1 MSDEPRCPYCETP
14 YGYGHNEDDR
24 IDCCD
29 GSRAAGMEQ
38 DLDLARGMV
47 ESLKL
52 PGVVIT
58 SECGAVGLVSSLI
71 HYLCSTRLDELDR
84 FQAMQRRALCAET
97 ELVRLS
103 VELRGGVET

>member
-14 YGYGHNEDDR
+14 YGYGHNENDR
-24 IDCCD
+24 NDCCD
-29 GSRAAGMEQ
+29 GSRAAAMEM
-38 DLDLARGMV
+38 DLNEARKMV
-47 ESLKL
+47 DSINL
-52 PGVVIT
+52 PGVVVT

-71 HYLCSTRLDELDR
+71 HYLCSNRLDELDR

-103 VELRGGVET
+103 VELRGGAET